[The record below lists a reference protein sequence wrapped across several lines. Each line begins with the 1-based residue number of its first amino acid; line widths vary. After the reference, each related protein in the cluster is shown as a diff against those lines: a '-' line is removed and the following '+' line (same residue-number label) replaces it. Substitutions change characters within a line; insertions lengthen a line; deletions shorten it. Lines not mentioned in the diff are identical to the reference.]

1 MYLVQ
6 GKGKERERG
15 REGKWSP
22 RSYRGEKRTLCP
34 TIKGCLI
41 GQEDN
46 GIRSRIGTSG
56 LAAGNECSLAFM
68 HIFRLGTCLNFSFP
82 RDKSVPLISSFCL
95 CFYLLPS
102 VFANPVK
109 ERKKTVKA
117 ETTFMMVLSFTF
129 PLIFS
134 RPNV

>member
-1 MYLVQ
+1 MVPPKLQRRKKDIVSHDQ
-6 GKGKERERG
+6 GMFNR
-15 REGKWSP
+15 P
-22 RSYRGEKRTLCP
+22 R
-34 TIKGCLI
+34 I
-41 GQEDN
+41 DN
-46 GIRSRIGTSG
+46 GIRLRNGTSG

-117 ETTFMMVLSFTF
+117 ETTFVMVLSFTF